1 MLSAWCPT
9 FPVHR
14 AHNRLWIGNS
24 ISMNVQ
30 QTDETRLAKRIEA
43 GLFAQEMLDS
53 GAPAA
58 LATDEELRTLVEEG
72 MKARDD
78 LVLAHLGLV
87 KVIAG
92 EMSRRRRS
100 SFADLFQEGCVALQ
114 QAVMSYDWHKGPF
127 GPYAGM
133 WIRAAVRRIG
143 PQGWVPIDDVEVEDS
158 APAIECESS
167 IDNEGLAQVLQLIP
181 KSQRD
186 VLRWRSG
193 LDGEPRTRKDIAD
206 QLGLSIAKV
215 RYLERTG
222 LESVRTLW
230 DEAEAA

>member
-1 MLSAWCPT
+1 
-9 FPVHR
+9 
-14 AHNRLWIGNS
+14 
-24 ISMNVQ
+24 MNGRQ
-30 QTDETRLAKRIEA
+30 LDEIQLAKRIEA

-53 GAPAA
+53 GIPTP
-58 LATDEELRTLVEEG
+58 LATPEELRTLADEG
-72 MKARDD
+72 RQARDD

-92 EMSRRRRS
+92 EMARRRRAP
-100 SFADLFQEGCVALQ
+100 FADLFQEGCVAIQ

-133 WIRAAVRRIG
+133 WIRAAVRKIG
-143 PQGWVPIDDVEVEDS
+143 PQGWVPIDDMDVEDS
-158 APAIECESS
+158 APLSECESS
-167 IDNEGLAQVLQLIP
+167 VDNEGLAQVLQLIP

-193 LDGEPRTRKDIAD
+193 LDGEPRTRREIAD

-222 LESVRTLW
+222 LESVRALW

>member
-1 MLSAWCPT
+1 
-9 FPVHR
+9 
-14 AHNRLWIGNS
+14 
-24 ISMNVQ
+24 
-30 QTDETRLAKRIEA
+30 
-43 GLFAQEMLDS
+43 MLDS
-53 GAPAA
+53 GVPTPQ
-58 LATDEELRTLVEEG
+58 ATPEELRTLAEEG
-72 MKARDD
+72 RQARDD

-92 EMSRRRRS
+92 EMSRRRRAP
-100 SFADLFQEGCVALQ
+100 FADMFQEGCVAIQ

-143 PQGWVPIDDVEVEDS
+143 PQGWVPIDDMEVEDS
-158 APAIECESS
+158 APSRACDSS
-167 IDNEGLAQVLQLIP
+167 VDNEGLAQVLQLIP

-222 LESVRTLW
+222 LESVRNLW

>member
-1 MLSAWCPT
+1 M
-9 FPVHR
+9 
-14 AHNRLWIGNS
+14 NS
-24 ISMNVQ
+24 Q
-30 QTDETRLAKRIEA
+30 PTDEIQLAKRIEA
-43 GLFAQEMLDS
+43 GLYAQEMLDS
-53 GAPAA
+53 GVPTPQ
-58 LATDEELRTLVEEG
+58 ATPEELRTLAEEG
-72 MKARDD
+72 RQARDD

-92 EMSRRRRS
+92 EMSRRRRAP
-100 SFADLFQEGCVALQ
+100 FADMFQEGCVAIQ

-143 PQGWVPIDDVEVEDS
+143 PQGWVPIDDMEVEDS
-158 APAIECESS
+158 APSRACDSS
-167 IDNEGLAQVLQLIP
+167 VDNEGLAQVLQLIP

-222 LESVRTLW
+222 LESVRNLW